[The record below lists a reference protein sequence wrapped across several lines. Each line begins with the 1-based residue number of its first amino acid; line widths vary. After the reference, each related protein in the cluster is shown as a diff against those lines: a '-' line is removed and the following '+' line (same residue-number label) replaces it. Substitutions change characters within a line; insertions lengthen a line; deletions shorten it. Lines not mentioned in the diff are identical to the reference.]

1 MTYFDRI
8 FQSTPEAVH
17 CDTLGVFRLEDSTMA
32 RVSLAVS
39 LWPLLL
45 ASLLPSILVPAVFRL
60 SLWISEIVQG

>member
-1 MTYFDRI
+1 
-8 FQSTPEAVH
+8 
-17 CDTLGVFRLEDSTMA
+17 MA

-39 LWPLLL
+39 LWPLLLASLLL